1 MTEKTSP
8 KIVNIHQ
15 AAFRIYD
22 MEGPEQPDM
31 SWLPLTYNEDGN
43 GCYVIRMQPGAET
56 IWHQHEGMEDYLIL
70 EGDLIEPDGTR
81 LKAGDFVSYSPGSEH
96 NSRSE
101 TGCLLIGFDWG
112 KPAKT

>member
-1 MTEKTSP
+1 MTEKTGR

-15 AAFRIYD
+15 AEFRVYD

-56 IWHQHEGMEDYLIL
+56 IWHEHKGMEDYLIL

-81 LKAGDFVSYSPGSEH
+81 LKAGISSTIRRAANTTRAARQGVF
-96 NSRSE
+96 
-101 TGCLLIGFDWG
+101 
-112 KPAKT
+112 